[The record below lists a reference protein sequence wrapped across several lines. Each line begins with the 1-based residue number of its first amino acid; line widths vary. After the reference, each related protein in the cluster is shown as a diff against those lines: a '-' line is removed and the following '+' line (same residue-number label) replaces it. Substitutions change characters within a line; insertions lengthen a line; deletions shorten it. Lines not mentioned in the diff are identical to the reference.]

1 MRYHVSLLLAA
12 MALGACQTAPAGP
25 PQARA
30 VLAPDRPLY
39 RLAAS
44 EAAPAAA
51 PIVAIGPEART
62 DLAVTVYNEDL
73 GLVADTREAPLVSG
87 KQVLRFEG
95 VPERVEATSLSLT
108 APGGKAPAVLEQIFA
123 FDVLTPQKLLEAYVG
138 KAVRFRLA
146 SEGDRPSQIV
156 DAVLLSAKDGLI
168 LEIDGEVRIA
178 PPGEVI
184 VPAVPAG
191 TRTSPTV
198 EWLLEVAEP
207 GARQLTGTYQTRGMS
222 WQADYTLVLEEGSD
236 RAGLSGWAA
245 VTNRSGADFPEA
257 KLTLVAG
264 DLSRVPKA
272 PVPMPAAGG
281 PERVAVSDQFVEQ
294 PLAEFHSYHL
304 DREAALPDEQTKQI
318 KLFEAGNVQVERRY
332 VFDAQRMIIQPQDDK
347 PDPVEVT
354 VRFANTEANGLGLPL
369 PKGVVHLVTPDR
381 TVIGEDA
388 IAHTPTGETV
398 EVRMGKAFDVLG
410 ERRQTKFDQIGER
423 VREES
428 WKVELR
434 NQKATAVTV
443 EVVEHPYGE
452 WKVLASSVPHRAE
465 SANRIVFPVTVP
477 AKGESELTYTIR
489 YGE

>member
-1 MRYHVSLLLAA
+1 MRYHVPLFLAA
-12 MALGACQTAPAGP
+12 MAIGACQTAPASP

-30 VLAPDRPLY
+30 VFAPERPLY
-39 RLAAS
+39 RLAAA
-44 EAAPAAA
+44 ETAPAEA
-51 PIVAIGPEART
+51 PVVAVGTEART

-73 GLVADTREAPLVSG
+73 GLVADTREAPLVPG
-87 KQVLRFEG
+87 RMVLRFTD

-108 APGGKAPAVLEQIFA
+108 APAGQAPSVLEQIFA

-146 SEGDRPSQIV
+146 SEGDRPSEIV
-156 DAVLLSAKDGLI
+156 DAVLVSAKDGLI
-168 LEIDGEVRIA
+168 LEIGGEVRIN
-178 PPGEVI
+178 PQGEVI
-184 VPAVPAG
+184 VPEVPAG

-198 EWLLEVAEP
+198 EWLLEVTEGGTRP
-207 GARQLTGTYQTRGMS
+207 LTGTYQTRGMS
-222 WQADYTLVLEEGSD
+222 WQADYTLVLEEGAD

-245 VTNRSGADFPEA
+245 VTNRSGADLPEA
-257 KLTLVAG
+257 TLTLVAG

-272 PVPMPAAGG
+272 PVPLPAAGG

-304 DREAALPDEQTKQI
+304 GRKAALPDEQTKQL
-318 KLFEAGNVQVERRY
+318 KLFEAGSVQVERRY
-332 VFDAQRMIIQPQDDK
+332 VFDSQRMIIQPADDK

-369 PKGVVHLVTPDR
+369 PKGVFHLVTPDR
-381 TVIGEDA
+381 TIVGEDA
-388 IAHTPTGETV
+388 IAHTPVGETV

-410 ERRQTKFDQIGER
+410 ERTQTKFDQIGEQ

-428 WKVELR
+428 FKVELR
-434 NQKATAVTV
+434 NQKDAAVTV
-443 EVVEHPYGE
+443 EVVEHLYGE

-465 SANRIVFPVTVP
+465 SANQIVFPVTVP
-477 AKGESELTYTIR
+477 AKGEAEVTYTIR